1 MIKYAKIGQ
10 ARWSQAANTM
20 GIAQHHRKQIMR
32 AARLSAA
39 IASIWMSPAQSQ
51 SLGSLL
57 TMEFGK
63 IAVSGAGTVVLNTTA
78 NTRVKTGGASL
89 VAGGTVRRGR
99 VVVNG
104 TASTPVNISLPSGIL
119 VTGSSGGTA
128 TLNPTINGGPVQTT
142 SAAGNL
148 TIRFGGTLTFTG
160 PAPSGT
166 YSAVVPVTV
175 VY

>member
-1 MIKYAKIGQ
+1 MRIGQ
-10 ARWSQAANTM
+10 NRQTPIILGMA
-20 GIAQHHRKQIMR
+20 
-32 AARLSAA
+32 L
-39 IASIWMSPAQSQ
+39 ASIWMSPAHAQ

-63 IAVSGAGTVVLNTTA
+63 IAVSNAGTVVLNTGS
-78 NTRVKTGGASL
+78 NTRTKTGGASL

-104 TASTPVNISLPSGIL
+104 TPSTPVNISVPASIV
-119 VTGSSGGTA
+119 VTGSGGGTG
-128 TLNPTINGGPVQTT
+128 TLTPAINGGPLQTT

-160 PAPSGT
+160 PAPAGS
-166 YSAVVPVTV
+166 YSAIVPVTV